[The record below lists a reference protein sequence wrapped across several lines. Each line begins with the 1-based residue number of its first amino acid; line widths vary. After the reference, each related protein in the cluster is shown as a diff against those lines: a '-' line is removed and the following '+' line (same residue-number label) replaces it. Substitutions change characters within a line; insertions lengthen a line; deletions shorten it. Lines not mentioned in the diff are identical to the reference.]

1 MIFKNLNEKNAIW
14 TSDLYYDLF
23 EGGYIKPEDLLENK
37 EEIDKVKQAILTI
50 NEFLDGAI
58 DKELIVVE

>member
-1 MIFKNLNEKNAIW
+1 MIFKNLNEENAIW

-23 EGGYIKPEDLLENK
+23 EGGYIKPEDLLEN
-37 EEIDKVKQAILTI
+37 EEDIDKVKQAILTI
-50 NEFLDGAI
+50 NKFLDGAI

>member
-1 MIFKNLNEKNAIW
+1 MIFKNLNEENTIW

-23 EGGYIKPEDLLENK
+23 EGGYINPEDLLEN
-37 EEIDKVKQAILTI
+37 EEDIDKVKQAILTI
-50 NEFLDGAI
+50 NKFLDGAI

>member
-1 MIFKNLNEKNAIW
+1 MIFKNLNEENAIW

-23 EGGYIKPEDLLENK
+23 EGGYIKPEDLLES
-37 EEIDKVKQAILTI
+37 EEDIDKVKQAILTI

>member
-1 MIFKNLNEKNAIW
+1 MIFKNLNEENVIW

>member
-1 MIFKNLNEKNAIW
+1 MKFKNLDEENVIW
-14 TSDLYYDLF
+14 TNDLYYDLF
-23 EGGYIKPEDLLENK
+23 EGGYINPEDLLESK
-37 EEIDKVKQAILTI
+37 EEIDKVKQAIVTI

>member
-1 MIFKNLNEKNAIW
+1 MIFKNLNEENTIW

-23 EGGYIKPEDLLENK
+23 EGGYIKPEDLLEN
-37 EEIDKVKQAILTI
+37 EEDIDKVKQAILTI

>member
-1 MIFKNLNEKNAIW
+1 MIFKNLNEVNAIW
-14 TSDLYYDLF
+14 TNDLYYDLF
-23 EGGYIKPEDLLENK
+23 EGGYINPEGLLENK

>member
-1 MIFKNLNEKNAIW
+1 MIFINLNEENAIW

-23 EGGYIKPEDLLENK
+23 ECGYIKPEDLLEN
-37 EEIDKVKQAILTI
+37 EEDIDKVKQAILTI

>member
-1 MIFKNLNEKNAIW
+1 MIFKDLNEENAIW

-23 EGGYIKPEDLLENK
+23 EGGYIKPEDLLENE
-37 EEIDKVKQAILTI
+37 EEIDKVKQAIKTI